1 MLLGAMVAAYAAG
14 FSLRANERQIV
25 EGAGRGYFASDG
37 VVRMRVTLE
46 RIANDPEAAIDE
58 ADIKAIGASLRDE
71 PLNSKALAVLGY
83 APPDA
88 GGSTAQKRLMVLA
101 DQVSRREPLSQIWL
115 IEDASASGDVR
126 GAIRH
131 YHAALSVQPSLH
143 DKLMPILAAAIDFPE
158 VREALRPLIVSEAKW
173 MPTFISL
180 ASTSSKLDSLLGLVM
195 APSVKLNSDAFGQA
209 NANIVFRLVAEGR
222 SSEASQYARRFIP
235 GYQEG
240 VLSDLSITPATLDER
255 LGQMAWS
262 LTDGDQISAKADA
275 QGAISVT
282 IQPAARGAVMSR
294 FVSIASGLYEFR
306 QTIRRQSG
314 LAPASLRWQASCVG
328 AEAGVGAPFWS
339 QLVPTSEAAV
349 QYRSNISV
357 PSACRII
364 KIDLLTVGP
373 ESQLPTE
380 IIISN
385 IGLGPH

>member
-1 MLLGAMVAAYAAG
+1 MLLGALVAAYATG

-25 EGAGRGYFASDG
+25 EGAGRGHFASDG
-37 VVRMRVTLE
+37 IIRMRVTLE
-46 RIANDPEAAIDE
+46 RIAKAPEVAMDK
-58 ADIKAIGASLRDE
+58 ADLKAIGASLRDE

-83 APPDA
+83 GAPEL
-88 GGSTAQKRLMVLA
+88 GGPEGQRRLMVLA

-115 IEDASASGDVR
+115 IEVASADGDVR

-143 DKLMPILAAAIDFPE
+143 DKLLPILAAAIDFPE
-158 VREALRPLIVSEAKW
+158 VREALRPMIVSEAKW
-173 MPTFISL
+173 MPAFIAL

-195 APSVKLNSDAFGQA
+195 APSVKLNSDAFGPA
-209 NANIVFRLVAEGR
+209 NASIVFRLVAEGR
-222 SSEASQYARRFIP
+222 SNEASQYARRFIP

-240 VLSDLSITPATLDER
+240 VLSDLSISPATLDER

-262 LTDGDQISAKADA
+262 LTDSDQISAKANA
-275 QGAISVT
+275 EGAISAT
-282 IQPAARGAVMSR
+282 IQPAARGAIMSR

-314 LAPASLRWQASCVG
+314 AAPASLRWQASCVG
-328 AEAGVGAPFWS
+328 AGEGTPFWS

-349 QYRSNISV
+349 QFRSNISV
-357 PSACRII
+357 PSACRVI

-380 IIISN
+380 VIISN
-385 IGLGPH
+385 IGSGPH